1 MVLFRRKFAIRWN
14 MSNATVTCKERK
26 ELIILTHEKLRK
38 QFLILLLNV
47 YSDYNYRVFHDLYA

>member
-1 MVLFRRKFAIRWN
+1 
-14 MSNATVTCKERK
+14 MSNAMVTCKERK